1 MVTCLIGF
9 MGILGF
15 MGTITLSNR
24 PWYSS
29 LFTSPSLTGEAGCEA
44 FRMVFFTFH
53 FSLFTLSEAKLLS
66 QENIHYCVG
75 ISHRDTLVVVHIS
88 CSHVEV
94 RDA

>member
-9 MGILGF
+9 MGILCF

-29 LFTSPSLTGEAGCEA
+29 LFTHFPSLTSEAGCEA

-53 FSLFTLSEAKLLS
+53 FSL
-66 QENIHYCVG
+66 
-75 ISHRDTLVVVHIS
+75 
-88 CSHVEV
+88 
-94 RDA
+94 